1 MTAICPAGCSKWP
14 RFSPA
19 QPQRAK
25 TRCSAGKAAASEE
38 ARRTLRYFEP
48 LSEARTT
55 LGKRSDSAR
64 CGRAGEK
71 DDFFSILLVERAVA
85 KTGYH
90 RADRVAD
97 QIRMEVADILMRK
110 IKDPRVQSVTVT
122 DVKLTADLRI
132 ARVFVT
138 TMGTEEEER
147 NVFAGL
153 GQANGFVRGELGRR
167 LSLRYLPEI
176 VFAKDVSGPRGDRV
190 LKLLDELHAKTEAEG
205 GS

>member
-1 MTAICPAGCSKWP
+1 M
-14 RFSPA
+14 
-19 QPQRAK
+19 
-25 TRCSAGKAAASEE
+25 
-38 ARRTLRYFEP
+38 
-48 LSEARTT
+48 
-55 LGKRSDSAR
+55 
-64 CGRAGEK
+64 
-71 DDFFSILLVERAVA
+71 ERAVA

-122 DVKLTADLRI
+122 DVKLTSDLRI

-138 TMGTEEEER
+138 AMGTEEEER
-147 NVFAGL
+147 HAFAGL
-153 GQANGFVRGELGRR
+153 AQASGFVRGELGRR

-190 LKLLDELHAKTEAEG
+190 LKLLDDLHVNTEAEG
-205 GS
+205 GLSEEQSSS

>member
-1 MTAICPAGCSKWP
+1 M
-14 RFSPA
+14 
-19 QPQRAK
+19 
-25 TRCSAGKAAASEE
+25 
-38 ARRTLRYFEP
+38 
-48 LSEARTT
+48 
-55 LGKRSDSAR
+55 
-64 CGRAGEK
+64 
-71 DDFFSILLVERAVA
+71 ERDVA

-122 DVKLTADLRI
+122 DVKLTSDLRI

-138 TMGTEEEER
+138 AMGTEEEER

-153 GQANGFVRGELGRR
+153 AQANGFVRGELGRR

-190 LKLLDELHAKTEAEG
+190 LKLLDDLHDKTDGQSSEEKMR
-205 GS
+205 S

>member
-1 MTAICPAGCSKWP
+1 M
-14 RFSPA
+14 
-19 QPQRAK
+19 
-25 TRCSAGKAAASEE
+25 
-38 ARRTLRYFEP
+38 
-48 LSEARTT
+48 
-55 LGKRSDSAR
+55 
-64 CGRAGEK
+64 
-71 DDFFSILLVERAVA
+71 A

-122 DVKLTADLRI
+122 DVKLTSDLRI

-153 GQANGFVRGELGRR
+153 AQANGFVRGELGRR

-190 LKLLDELHAKTEAEG
+190 LKLLDDLHVDTEAEG
-205 GS
+205 GSSEEQGVRSGRGMMMDLAQSCAAVDGVLTMKKNPGGHPMMSSRKFDIFSAESRSVMPARSILPRRESCLC